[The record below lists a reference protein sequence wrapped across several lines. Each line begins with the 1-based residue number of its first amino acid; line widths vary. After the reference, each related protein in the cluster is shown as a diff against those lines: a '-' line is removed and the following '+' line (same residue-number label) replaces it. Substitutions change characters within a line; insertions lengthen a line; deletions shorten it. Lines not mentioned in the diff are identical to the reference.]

1 MGEHW
6 TNLIFLIP
14 IVAILSGAF
23 KEWLSFKAK
32 TRALGNST
40 SELERELVAVRQ
52 REGELIERLQN
63 LEAIVVSQTWSALQD
78 KGLAPADR
86 ERKLASAARRE
97 LAAADAGD
105 FNRQRAEQLARQL
118 Q

>member
-1 MGEHW
+1 MTENW
-6 TNLIFLIP
+6 MNLIFLVP

-40 SELERELVAVRQ
+40 SELERELAAVRQ

-63 LEAIVVSQTWSALQD
+63 LEAIVVSQTWGALQE
-78 KGLAPADR
+78 KGLSQPDR

-97 LAAADAGD
+97 LANPDAGD